1 MLTQKRLHD
10 ILHYDPQTGIF
21 RWRTGKRKGQVA
33 GTRHN
38 ERGDLKVSIDNR
50 RYLLHRLA
58 WLWMTGAMPRWDIMH
73 RNGDQSDN
81 SWGNLVE
88 GNRMQHSSTRG
99 HMREPTGVDGVWS
112 VGDRF
117 EATMTTSTALISIG
131 TFGTIDEAKAAIQE
145 RRKIARERQRQ
156 MMRRVA

>member
-1 MLTQKRLHD
+1 MLTQKRLQAV
-10 ILHYDPQTGIF
+10 LNYDPRTGLF
-21 RWRTGKRKGQVA
+21 TRARGKRKGEVV

-73 RNGDQSDN
+73 RNGDHGDN
-81 SWGNLVE
+81 RWSNLSE

-99 HMREPTGVDGVWS
+99 HMREPTGIEGVWN
-112 VGDRF
+112 VGHRF
-117 EATMTTSTALISIG
+117 EATIPTSTALISLG
-131 TFGTIDEAKAAIQE
+131 TYATIEEAVTAIQE
-145 RRKIARERQRQ
+145 CRRMARERQRK
-156 MMRRVA
+156 MMRRAA

>member
-33 GTRHN
+33 GTRHDV
-38 ERGDLKVSIDNR
+38 RGDLKVSIDDR

-73 RNGDQSDN
+73 RNGDHSDN

-88 GNRMQHSSTRG
+88 GNRMQRSSMRG
-99 HMREPTGVDGVWS
+99 HMREPTGIEGVWR
-112 VGDRF
+112 VGHRF
-117 EATMTTSTALISIG
+117 EATMPTSTALISLG
-131 TFGTIDEAKAAIQE
+131 TFGTIDEAKAAIRE
-145 RRKIARERQRQ
+145 RLRIARERQRQ
-156 MMRRVA
+156 VARKAA